1 MLTWSTAS
9 LAQSINFYFP
19 QGSYG
24 YDQQLGVTVQT
35 RAHPLYAPLGV
46 QVGSF
51 NVSPSA
57 DQSLFYNSNV
67 NGVAG
72 SGSWGSQTGASVS
85 ANSLWSRNS
94 LGASVGFSHYQYISL
109 PDESYTNWNVGL
121 GGGYTIADSQ
131 LIVAYSHQSLYQLST
146 TIATVRSTT
155 PVLDQTDS
163 LGLEYTFNF
172 GRLSITPNIGLSAYR
187 FGPAT
192 AAGVTFTQDYLNYNA
207 LAAGV
212 TARYSLNEQSGLLA
226 VIRGLDSSYLTAQPG
241 QPRNDS
247 NSVLLLGGIDFQP
260 EGVWRYRLLAGVEIR
275 KFEASQF
282 PTRGAPDVEGSV
294 IWSPTDLTTAS
305 LTLASTIEAPQ
316 TGDSSG
322 YVLSQGRLV
331 VDHELRR
338 NIFLQGRGGIQH
350 AQYLQAGTQTQFS
363 GGAGATWLL
372 NRAMRLSLDYD
383 YTTITAG
390 NSSTAP
396 TGLGSQTTGQYTQS
410 LIALT
415 LHLAL

>member
-9 LAQSINFYFP
+9 LAQAIDFYFP

-35 RAHPLYAPLGV
+35 RARPLYAPLGIR
-46 QVGSF
+46 VGSF
-51 NVSPSA
+51 NVYPSA
-57 DQSLFYNSNV
+57 DESVFYNSNV

-72 SGSWGSQTGASVS
+72 SGSWGSRTSGAVS
-85 ANSLWSRNS
+85 AGSNWTRNS
-94 LGASVGFSHYQYISL
+94 LGASVDFSHYQYIAL

-121 GGGYTIADSQ
+121 AGGYTIEDSQ
-131 LIVAYSHQSLYQLST
+131 LFVAYSHQSYYQLST
-146 TIATVRSTT
+146 TIGTVQSTT

-163 LGLEYTFNF
+163 LGAEYTFKF
-172 GRLSITPNIGLSAYR
+172 GRLSITPNVGLSAYR

-192 AAGVTFTQDYLNYNA
+192 AAGVTFTQNYLNYNA

-212 TARYSLNEQSGLLA
+212 TARYELNEQSGLLA
-226 VIRGLDSSYLTAQPG
+226 VLRGIDSSYLTAQLG

-247 NSVLLLGGIDFQP
+247 QSVLLLGGIDYQP

-275 KFEASQF
+275 KFSASQF
-282 PTRGAPDVEGSV
+282 PTRGAPDVEASV
-294 IWSPTDLTTAS
+294 IWTPTSLTTAH
-305 LTLASTIEAPQ
+305 LTLSSAIEAPQ
-316 TGDSSG
+316 TGESSG
-322 YVLSQGRLV
+322 YILSQGRLV
-331 VDHELRR
+331 VDHELKR
-338 NIFLQGRGGIQH
+338 NVFLQGRGGIQQ

-363 GGAGATWLL
+363 GGAGASWLL

-383 YTTITAG
+383 FTTITAG
-390 NSSTAP
+390 RGSAAP
-396 TGLGSQTTGQYTQS
+396 VGLGSQTTGEYTQS
-410 LIALT
+410 LIALS